1 MKKQFLSV
9 MAATALALLA
19 VMTSCDNNEGKTADT
34 TVAESSPTIEKGTEA
49 SITTAVESENDT
61 VAETAVV
68 TEPDATEAPATNA
81 SDVTTVPEET
91 TEAVTR
97 IDYLEL
103 DLSDYVQIEKEDYT
117 DINIDLSKDMLIDDA
132 EVEAY
137 ITALRY
143 KYKTAVNGTEQVT
156 DKAIAWGDV
165 AYIYYRG
172 EIDGVEFAGGSNM
185 DADKPHELGIGSG
198 SFIPGFESGLV
209 GIIPNQTSKDAPA
222 AIEMKFPES
231 YGSTEL
237 AGKDVTFY
245 VYVEYIVQYN
255 LPEYDKSFVV
265 DTLKYEPQEEFY
277 ASDAALIDEF
287 TEYVREYLEAQ
298 NEESIA
304 EAKNTALWKHI
315 IENLVFIKLPES
327 EIEYYYNAYMAQ
339 LDMYYQYYGSAYES
353 YDAFARA
360 YLSVADDAD
369 WKAGLREMCEKAV
382 ISDLAF
388 FAVIKAEG
396 LDNPTAEEIDAHI
409 DFLVEYYEG
418 KYTKED
424 ILAQLGEDGAREST
438 MYKAFDDFLADR
450 KSVV

>member
-1 MKKQFLSV
+1 

-49 SITTAVESENDT
+49 STTVAAESEIDT
-61 VAETAVV
+61 EVHTEAVT
-68 TEPDATEAPATNA
+68 TESPATET

-103 DLSDYVQIEKEDYT
+103 DLSEYVQIEKEDYT
-117 DINIDLSKDMLIDDA
+117 NISIDLPKYLLIDDS

-137 ITALRY
+137 ITALRFEY
-143 KYKTAVNGTEQVT
+143 GTAVNGTEQVT
-156 DKAIAWGDV
+156 DKAISWGDV

-172 EIDGVEFAGGSNM
+172 EIDGEEFEGGSNM
-185 DADKPHELGIGSG
+185 DAAKPHELGIGSS

-222 AIEMKFPES
+222 VIETKFPEN
-231 YGSTEL
+231 YRNAAV

-245 VYVEYIVQYN
+245 VYVEYIVQYTM
-255 LPEYDKSFVV
+255 PEYDKSFVV
-265 DTLKYEPQEEFY
+265 DTLKYEPLKEFY
-277 ASDAALIDEF
+277 ASDKALLDEF
-287 TEYVREYLEAQ
+287 TEYVRKYLESQ
-298 NEESIA
+298 NEESVSK
-304 EAKNTALWKHI
+304 AKNTALWKYI
-315 IENLVFIKLPES
+315 MENLVFIKLPES
-327 EIEYYYNAYMAQ
+327 EVEYYYNAYIAQ
-339 LDMYYQYYGSAYES
+339 VDMYYQYYGSAYES

-360 YLSVADDAD
+360 YLGLAEDAD
-369 WKAGLREMCEKAV
+369 WKAELRKIGEKTV
-382 ISDLAF
+382 MNDLSL

-396 LDNPTAEEIDAHI
+396 FDNPTAEEIDAHL

-424 ILAQLGEDGAREST
+424 ILKELGEEGARESA
-438 MYKAFDDFLADR
+438 MYKAFDDFLAEN
-450 KSVV
+450 VTVNYV